1 MHLSETDESGIYS
14 VDFKHIG
21 QTRLNFIEFLFNE
34 KDSRDLAV
42 NINRLFT
49 EPELYSKLVEN
60 MKDTVQKYSYTQV
73 GKAYAE
79 IIRSSMAS
87 RTDR

>member
-1 MHLSETDESGIYS
+1 MVASRSGGITDLIQDGWNGLLAE
-14 VDFKHIG
+14 
-21 QTRLNFIEFLFNE
+21 E

-79 IIRSSMAS
+79 IIRSIAS